1 VTDSITYSRPYAEA
15 AYKIASESK
24 SIPMWNDNLM
34 TLSGIIV
41 DMEVK
46 AIIASPKIDTDQT
59 LNFLVSF
66 LPQKDESFSN
76 FLSIMIANKKV
87 YFLDEVYKLFN
98 DMVLEDKNTTIAEV
112 ETAFALTD
120 TQKSDIAK
128 SLSKKYDKKI
138 EIHEVINERLLAGI
152 KISVNNEVTDYSVR
166 NKLNLM
172 KEQIINN
179 R

>member
-1 VTDSITYSRPYAEA
+1 MTDSITYSRPYAEA

-46 AIIASPKIDTDQT
+46 AIIASPKIDSDQT

-112 ETAFALTD
+112 ETAFALSD
-120 TQKSDIAK
+120 TQKNDIVN
-128 SLSKKYDKKI
+128 SLTKKHDKKI
-138 EIHEVINERLLAGI
+138 QIHEAVSYTHLTLPT
-152 KISVNNEVTDYSVR
+152 KVEV
-166 NKLNLM
+166 
-172 KEQIINN
+172 
-179 R
+179 

>member
-1 VTDSITYSRPYAEA
+1 MTDSITYSRPYAEA
-15 AYKIASESK
+15 AYKIASDSK
-24 SIPMWNDNLM
+24 SMPMWNDNLM
-34 TLSGIIV
+34 TLSEIIV

-46 AIIASPKIDTDQT
+46 AIIASPKIDSDQT

-87 YFLDEVYKLFN
+87 YFLDEVYRLFN

>member
-1 VTDSITYSRPYAEA
+1 MTDSITYSRPYAEA

-24 SIPMWNDNLM
+24 SIPMWSDNLM
-34 TLSGIIV
+34 TLSEIIV

-46 AIIASPKIDTDQT
+46 AIIASPKIDSDQT

-112 ETAFALTD
+112 ETAFALSD
-120 TQKSDIAK
+120 TQKNDIVN
-128 SLSKKYDKKI
+128 SLTKKHDKKI
-138 EIHEVINERLLAGI
+138 QILSLIHI
-152 KISVNNEVTDYSVR
+152 
-166 NKLNLM
+166 
-172 KEQIINN
+172 
-179 R
+179 

>member
-1 VTDSITYSRPYAEA
+1 MTESVTYSRPYAEA
-15 AYKIASESK
+15 AYKIASESN
-24 SIPMWNDNLM
+24 SISMWKDSLM
-34 TLSGIIV
+34 TLSEIIV

-46 AIIASPKIDTDQT
+46 AIIASPKIDSDQT
-59 LNFLVSF
+59 LNFLLSF
-66 LPQKDESFSN
+66 LPERDESLSN
-76 FLSIMIANKKV
+76 FLSIMIANKKI

-98 DMVLEDKNTTIAEV
+98 DMVLEDKDTTVAEV

-120 TQKSDIAK
+120 MQKNDIVS

-138 EIHEVINERLLAGI
+138 QIREVINERLLAGI
-152 KISVNNEVTDYSVR
+152 KIGINNEVTDYSVI

-172 KEQIINN
+172 KEQITNN